1 MGVHDLS
8 FEMPSS
14 ASWPFKA
21 AVSVFFTLCAST
33 INSALQALRPSFSR
47 ATPT

>member
-1 MGVHDLS
+1 
-8 FEMPSS
+8 MPDTFLP
-14 ASWPFKA
+14 ASYPFCP

-33 INSALQALRPSFSR
+33 IKNLLQALRSCLAR